1 MAPRKTKE
9 RLKHDRRMLSKALLD
24 CETGRMEHLE
34 PVEQTNMI
42 ESIKQRIVELDA
54 RIDELDAA

>member
-1 MAPRKTKE
+1 
-9 RLKHDRRMLSKALLD
+9 
-24 CETGRMEHLE
+24 MEHLE

>member
-1 MAPRKTKE
+1 
-9 RLKHDRRMLSKALLD
+9 MLSKALLD

-42 ESIKQRIVELDA
+42 ESIKQRILELDA